1 MVPEQVAGYSLR
13 RRMARRFALEARGG
27 GKEMKAKK
35 LRDTKCELIELL
47 MSINETAPGGGLSN
61 KEEMLS
67 GRSWES
73 ALTTVS

>member
-1 MVPEQVAGYSLR
+1 
-13 RRMARRFALEARGG
+13 MARRFALEARGG

-35 LRDTKCELIELL
+35 SQDTKCELIELL
-47 MSINETAPGGGLSN
+47 MSINETVPRVLSN

>member
-1 MVPEQVAGYSLR
+1 
-13 RRMARRFALEARGG
+13 MARRFALEARGG

-35 LRDTKCELIELL
+35 SQDTKRELIELL
-47 MSINETAPGGGLSN
+47 MSINETVPGGLSN

-73 ALTTVS
+73 ALTTES